1 MGSGWSTASRS
12 LYLRYSYG
20 WRSMP
25 RGHDLPEVRRRRI
38 LARVASIIDR
48 VDGAR
53 DIAGRSAG
61 YAMTSTTHTSGPMR
75 IIESHY
81 RLEQLQTATPGR
93 RLGGF
98 LLDSILFWLTL
109 VVGWIVWSAI
119 VAERGQ
125 TPGKQLL
132 GMYVMREDGS
142 RAGGWYTILREWVV
156 YGLLFAGLLGAFT
169 SGLSV
174 VVGGLWCLWDR
185 ERQCLWDKVSSTYVA
200 HSPQG
205 FRPLTAAELRL
216 RGLPAATPSQALRPN
231 SPTVISSADRQPNN
245 RTVAE
250 RLRELQSLRDQGLL
264 TEELYEERRA
274 RMMDEL

>member
-1 MGSGWSTASRS
+1 
-12 LYLRYSYG
+12 
-20 WRSMP
+20 
-25 RGHDLPEVRRRRI
+25 
-38 LARVASIIDR
+38 
-48 VDGAR
+48 
-53 DIAGRSAG
+53 
-61 YAMTSTTHTSGPMR
+61 MTSSTHTSEPPR
-75 IIESHY
+75 VIESHY

-174 VVGGLWCLWDR
+174 VVGGLWCVWDR

-216 RGLPAATPSQALRPN
+216 RDLRAATPSQALRPN
-231 SPTVISSADRQPNN
+231 SPTVISSADRQPNE

-250 RLRELQSLRDQGLL
+250 RLRELQSLRDHGLI

-274 RMMDEL
+274 RIMDEL